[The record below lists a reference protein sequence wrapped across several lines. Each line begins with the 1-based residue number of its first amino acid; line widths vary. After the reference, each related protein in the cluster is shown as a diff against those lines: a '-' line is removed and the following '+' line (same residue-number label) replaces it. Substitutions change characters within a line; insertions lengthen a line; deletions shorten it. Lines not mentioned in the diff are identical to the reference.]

1 MRGLRLAH
9 HNNCPRCPIIGAEDI
24 PGEEFFEFRSLRFN
38 LQIAR
43 KLTTPAMLHRVDP
56 AGLAS
61 WLQHIYIDQRHVD
74 HLPAELGPG
83 LMVTFPAGLGRP
95 LIDGNHRAARTLRDG
110 IEFLVYL
117 LPEAETLLLLRSSMG
132 KEVAD
137 YWWERMDASHP
148 HSHDTPEGDI
158 Q

>member
-43 KLTTPAMLHRVDP
+43 KLATPAMLHRVDP
-56 AGLAS
+56 ASLAS
-61 WLQHIYIDQRHVD
+61 WLEHIYIDQRHIG

-95 LIDGNHRAARTLRDG
+95 LIDGNHRAARALRAG
-110 IEFLVYL
+110 IEFVVHL
-117 LPEAETLLLLRSSMG
+117 LPEAETLLLLRSSVG
-132 KEVAD
+132 KDVAD
-137 YWWERMDASHP
+137 YWWQRMAAFQP
-148 HSHDTPEGDI
+148 YPHDTPEGDI